1 MFDFFGLVCVT
12 GRWVVVPVPNSVP
25 ETDKRWLII
34 ARGSVRQARQ
44 VSDVLVKVTIGPS
57 GKLSPI
63 SLLTVEDRC
72 RPLLLLL
79 VQTVW
84 LCLLSPGHLD
94 ATGAFEIHAI
104 LSIDKVRG
112 A

>member
-1 MFDFFGLVCVT
+1 M
-12 GRWVVVPVPNSVP
+12 PNSVP

-63 SLLTVEDRC
+63 SLLTHR
-72 RPLLLLL
+72 
-79 VQTVW
+79 
-84 LCLLSPGHLD
+84 
-94 ATGAFEIHAI
+94 
-104 LSIDKVRG
+104 
-112 A
+112 

>member
-1 MFDFFGLVCVT
+1 M
-12 GRWVVVPVPNSVP
+12 VVPVPNSVP

-34 ARGSVRQARQ
+34 ARGCVRQARQ
-44 VSDVLVKVTIGPS
+44 FSDVVVKVTIS
-57 GKLSPI
+57 RVAS
-63 SLLTVEDRC
+63 SLPYHYSLTVEDRS

-84 LCLLSPGHLD
+84 LCLFSPGHLD
-94 ATGAFEIHAI
+94 ATGGFEIHAI

-112 A
+112 S

>member
-1 MFDFFGLVCVT
+1 M
-12 GRWVVVPVPNSVP
+12 VVPVPNSVP

-34 ARGSVRQARQ
+34 ARGCVRQARQ
-44 VSDVLVKVTIGPS
+44 VSDVVVKVTIGPT

-63 SLLTVEDRC
+63 LLLTVEDRS
-72 RPLLLLL
+72 RSLLLL

-84 LCLLSPGHLD
+84 LCLLPPRHLD
-94 ATGAFEIHAI
+94 ATGVFEIHAI

>member
-1 MFDFFGLVCVT
+1 M
-12 GRWVVVPVPNSVP
+12 VVPVPNSVP

-44 VSDVLVKVTIGPS
+44 VSDVVVKVTIGPS

-63 SLLTVEDRC
+63 SLLTVEDRS

-84 LCLLSPGHLD
+84 LCLLPPRHLD
-94 ATGAFEIHAI
+94 ATGVFEIHAI

>member
-1 MFDFFGLVCVT
+1 M
-12 GRWVVVPVPNSVP
+12 VVPVPNSVP

-34 ARGSVRQARQ
+34 ARGCVRQARQ
-44 VSDVLVKVTIGPS
+44 FSDVVVKVTIGPS

-63 SLLTVEDRC
+63 LLLTVEDRC
-72 RPLLLLL
+72 LPLLLLL

-84 LCLLSPGHLD
+84 LCLLPSRHLD
-94 ATGAFEIHAI
+94 ATCGGFEIHAI